1 METVLSAAALAIEL
15 LFDDSEEQDSDSDDM
30 VSEMMELG
38 AILWA
43 RDEHKTRIRGYVEEV
58 VPMYLD
64 DDFRKHFRLTRRP

>member
-30 VSEMMELG
+30 VSEMM

-43 RDEHKTRIRGYVEEV
+43 RDEH
-58 VPMYLD
+58 
-64 DDFRKHFRLTRRP
+64 